1 MYSPE
6 HKLAIDVDE
15 KRHKDRDWYEDIERQ
30 KSIEK
35 ELDCEFIRINPYE
48 TDLDMDAENSKILTK
63 KFLIDKISKRL
74 LELEFNSKY
83 LKQVVKKYCHHYKT
97 CKLIV

>member
-15 KRHKDRDWYEDIERQ
+15 KGHKDRDWYEDIERQ

-48 TDLDMDAENSKILTK
+48 IDLDMDAENSKILTK
-63 KFLIDKISKRL
+63 KFLNRQD
-74 LELEFNSKY
+74 F
-83 LKQVVKKYCHHYKT
+83 KKT
-97 CKLIV
+97 IRIRI